1 MLQNEWQPNILD
13 RLYQIM
19 FKIIILSQI
28 GADRYQKHIFE
39 ILLLSPPWSVVP
51 CYFVMSK
58 NIGRFFF
65 KNYAFSENL
74 NFKHGHKNLMKSPT
88 DLKF

>member
-28 GADRYQKHIFE
+28 GADRYQKTYFRNTTFVDNCLVPKRDSTNE
-39 ILLLSPPWSVVP
+39 RTPLSVP
-51 CYFVMSK
+51 MSPSH
-58 NIGRFFF
+58 
-65 KNYAFSENL
+65 SEY
-74 NFKHGHKNLMKSPT
+74 
-88 DLKF
+88 LKFVNKGPSAQDNVKW